1 MEHINNIVSKLNSA
15 LVKDTP
21 VDELDIECE
30 VGNIAREVFGRK
42 TVCQPFFLDLEHNEK
57 SHPPQYNIFAKVDGE
72 WKLVLMVKVNAAPR
86 PGDKYKVYRTHVE

>member
-1 MEHINNIVSKLNSA
+1 MGRNNIEYKLNSA

-42 TVCQPFFLDLEHNEK
+42 TVCQPFFLDLGHNEK
-57 SHPPQYNIFAKVDGE
+57 THPTKYNIFAKVDGE
-72 WKLVLMVKVNAAPR
+72 WKLVLVVKVNAIQQ
-86 PGDKYKVYRTHVE
+86 PGDKYSVFSAHVE